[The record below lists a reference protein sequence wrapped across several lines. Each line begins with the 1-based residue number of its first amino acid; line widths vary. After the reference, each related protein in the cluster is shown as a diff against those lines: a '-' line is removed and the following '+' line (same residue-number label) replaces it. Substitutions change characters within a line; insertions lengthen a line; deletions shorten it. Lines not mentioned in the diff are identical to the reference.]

1 MHEEQLQKRLS
12 IVAELETL
20 LIRRHIMEA
29 FHVVHERVHQVVR
42 ALLHIDE
49 LEVEAAALVR

>member
-1 MHEEQLQKRLS
+1 MS

-42 ALLHIDE
+42 ALLDIDE
-49 LEVEAAALVR
+49 LEVEAAALVRKLGEVAS

>member
-1 MHEEQLQKRLS
+1 MS
-12 IVAELETL
+12 IVAELKTFH
-20 LIRRHIMEA
+20 IRRHIVEA

-42 ALLHIDE
+42 ALLDIDE